1 VSAALERFPTAILA
15 SGSGTNL
22 QGVLDRVASGELQLD
37 VRIVLSNRKNA
48 FAIERARQAGIPV
61 AVMPYEREGETR
73 SQYAHRIAQEIQRH
87 GARLVLL
94 LGWMHVLAPE
104 FLKSGFDGVLNL
116 HPSYLPED
124 PARDTV
130 TMPDGST
137 SRVYRGA
144 HALRDAIDAHEPITG
159 ASLIEITPEIDRGP
173 LLARRPFTLRP
184 DDTVESALARLHP
197 VEQDV
202 VAEGVRVW
210 LARHAAARSSRAPS
224 RHESS

>member
-1 VSAALERFPTAILA
+1 MNLALERFPTAILA
-15 SGSGTNL
+15 SGAGTNL

-37 VRIVLSNRKNA
+37 IRVVVSNRRSA
-48 FAIERARQAGIPV
+48 LAIERARRAAIPV
-61 AVMPYEREGETR
+61 SVLPFERDRETR
-73 SQYAHRIAQEIQRH
+73 SQYARRIAHEIERH

-104 FLKSGFDGVLNL
+104 FLNHGFDGVLNL

-124 PARDTV
+124 PAQDTV
-130 TMPDGST
+130 TLPDGST

-144 HALRDAIDAHEPITG
+144 HALRDAIAAHEPMTG
-159 ASLIEITPEIDRGP
+159 ASLIEITPEADRGP
-173 LLARRPFTLRP
+173 LLARRPFALRP

-202 VAEGVRVW
+202 VAEGIRIW
-210 LARHAAARSSRAPS
+210 LARQEAARSSSAFS
-224 RHESS
+224 RHEKS